1 VTPALWCAVGAGAL
15 VVFVGVPLA
24 IGTWFLRAANDHDFD
39 LLDVPMG
46 DELGPDDGD
55 IPPVA
60 EVDPSDVWLND
71 RIARI
76 RLDEHANTLD
86 RALGPEGQQPQGDR

>member
-1 VTPALWCAVGAGAL
+1 MTPALWAAVGAGAL

-46 DELGPDDGD
+46 DEVDDVHD
-55 IPPVA
+55 IPLVR
-60 EVDPSDVWLND
+60 EVDPSDIVLNE
-71 RIARI
+71 RIARA
-76 RLDEHANTLD
+76 RLADHAAVLD
-86 RALGPEGQQPQGDR
+86 RAFGPEGQLPKGDR